1 MPLLLLTLTLAL
13 TLALALALTL
23 TLTLTLTV
31 TLTRSGA
38 KPIVAL
44 LTDGEQTVWGLN
56 HAAMEASD
64 ELKNAGADIIAMSL
78 GTFPRVAL
86 RVP

>member
-1 MPLLLLTLTLAL
+1 MK
-13 TLALALALTL
+13 
-23 TLTLTLTV
+23 
-31 TLTRSGA
+31 RSDA
-38 KPIVAL
+38 KPIIGL

-64 ELKNAGADIIAMSL
+64 ELKNAGAEIVAMSL

-86 RVP
+86 RVLWRSEGPLSLNSRTASPPQAMRLST